1 MVSISLLTDPQVC
14 LSAIVIKSPGCS
26 LAQSSLVELDRIK
39 GAFARVTNY
48 RVVHAQASNPKDPY
62 GKID

>member
-1 MVSISLLTDPQVC
+1 MYDYGVKLSTNGSQVC

-26 LAQSSLVELDRIK
+26 LARSSLAELDRIK

-48 RVVHAQASNPKDPY
+48 RVVHAQASNPK
-62 GKID
+62 GL